1 MSSTSHKNRYKNA
14 GLDAS
19 EMRRRREEEGIQLRK
34 QKRDQQLIKRRNVDV
49 TSSTSAD
56 GECSSSTPSG
66 FMGHAGDSSHQY
78 PYDNGCLDGN
88 DLDLDLPEQLLAD
101 DGCDDAATQSGGAF
115 AGMDN
120 GGGPMSCAGAFI
132 NGEMIAQLYSADE
145 KDQLGALQKFRKL
158 LSRDPSPPIEEV
170 IRSGILPKF
179 VQFLGS
185 SANPQLQFEAAW
197 ALTNVASGTSTQTR
211 MVIET
216 GAVPIFVELLSSQHD
231 EVTEQAVW
239 ALGNIAGDSPDCR
252 DLVLDA
258 GIIPPLLK

>member
-1 MSSTSHKNRYKNA
+1 MSSTNHKHRYKNV

-49 TSSTSAD
+49 HPDVGNGLHDHEIDLELPDEPHDACGPDGGRAAAD
-56 GECSSSTPSG
+56 GTCMNECTG
-66 FMGHAGDSSHQY
+66 
-78 PYDNGCLDGN
+78 
-88 DLDLDLPEQLLAD
+88 
-101 DGCDDAATQSGGAF
+101 SGGQATCG
-115 AGMDN
+115 AGV
-120 GGGPMSCAGAFI
+120 AFI
-132 NGEMIAQLYSADE
+132 NTEMITQLYSAEE
-145 KDQLGALQKFRKL
+145 KDQLAALQKFRKL

-179 VQFLGS
+179 VQFLGN
-185 SANPQLQFEAAW
+185 ARNPTLQFEAAW
-197 ALTNVASGTSTQTR
+197 ALTNVASGTSAQTK
-211 MVIET
+211 MVIES
-216 GAVPIFVELLSSQHD
+216 GAVPIFVELLAGAYD

-239 ALGNIAGDSPDCR
+239 ALGNIAGDSPECR